1 MDHPVMAPADPSRL
15 YWFSEQQW
23 RQIEAVFPRPHG
35 KKGFAQAVPNRQA
48 CEAVLF
54 RARTGCPWRDLPAAY
69 GPWHTIYMRWRRWA
83 DAGVPERAAQAI
95 LAARQR
101 AGDFDPALALL
112 DSTVVR
118 AHQHA
123 AGAQK
128 KKSGVGQPALGRSR
142 GGLSTKI
149 HLVALDERTA
159 LALSLS
165 AGQAHDAPP
174 GEQLVAEVITPE
186 AQIQAVCADRAYDT
200 DALRAQLAAAPTPK
214 QAVIPPRANRRVPYA
229 YDKERYRQRNRVER
243 LVGRLKQFR
252 AVATRYDKLDG
263 MFGGLV
269 VLCLAGIALR

>member
-1 MDHPVMAPADPSRL
+1 MDQGVGAPADPSRL
-15 YWFSEQQW
+15 YWFSEPPWQ
-23 RQIEAVFPRPHG
+23 QIEAVFPRPKG
-35 KKGFAQAVPNRQA
+35 KKGFAQEVPNRQA

-54 RARTGCPWRDLPAAY
+54 RARTGCPWRDLPAVY
-69 GPWHTIYMRWRRWA
+69 GPWHTLYMRWRRWVE
-83 DAGVPERAAQAI
+83 AGVPERAAQAI
-95 LAARQR
+95 LAARQT

-123 AGAQK
+123 AGAR
-128 KKSGVGQPALGRSR
+128 KKSGAAQPALGRSR

-149 HLVALDERTA
+149 HLVAVDERTA
-159 LALSLS
+159 LAMSLS
-165 AGQAHDAPP
+165 AGQANDAPP
-174 GEQLVAEVITPE
+174 GERLVAEVVTPD
-186 AQIQAVCADRAYDT
+186 AQIQALCADRAYDS
-200 DALRAQLAAAPTPK
+200 DSLRAELAAAPTPK

-229 YDKERYRQRNRVER
+229 YDQERYRQRNRVER

-252 AVATRYDKLDG
+252 AVATRYEKLDG